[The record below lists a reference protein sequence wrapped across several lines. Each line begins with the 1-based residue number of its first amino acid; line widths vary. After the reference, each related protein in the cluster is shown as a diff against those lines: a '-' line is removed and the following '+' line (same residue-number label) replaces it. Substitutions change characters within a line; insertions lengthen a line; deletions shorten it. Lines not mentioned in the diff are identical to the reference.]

1 MDIQPIISAALFKD
15 SKLIEQV
22 PIITIDN
29 KVVAT
34 YENAICISGLPKSR
48 KTTFIS
54 YFIAAAILKKP
65 IFNISVNIQTNDK
78 IVLIDTEQSIYD
90 FTKQISFLKY
100 NLKAKNVPD
109 QLKAYLFRKYEP
121 NVILE
126 CISEIMKEHR
136 PKILILDNTT
146 ELVYNPND
154 MVESKKLI
162 QFIKLITTEYNC
174 IVICLLHLSK
184 SNLTTLGNI
193 GSYMDRMA
201 QTVLKVTMDKETGYS
216 TMEANL
222 MRSDSFFNPI
232 TIGYN
237 ENLKNYEQI
246 NSFDHNKKPK
256 KFNMVD
262 FSDKDHINR
271 LGSIF
276 NNIDEITY
284 TELIEELKRIY
295 GVGTN
300 ISKQQ
305 ILPYLR
311 TNRLIK
317 QNKNLNYT
325 LWKKNKLIICM

>member
-1 MDIQPIISAALFKD
+1 MF
-15 SKLIEQV
+15 
-22 PIITIDN
+22 
-29 KVVAT
+29 
-34 YENAICISGLPKSR
+34 
-48 KTTFIS
+48 F
-54 YFIAAAILKKP
+54 
-65 IFNISVNIQTNDK
+65 
-78 IVLIDTEQSIYD
+78 
-90 FTKQISFLKY
+90 SFLKY
-100 NLKAKNVPD
+100 NLKAKNIPN

-121 NVILE
+121 NVMLE
-126 CISEIMKEHR
+126 CISEIMKEHK

-201 QTVLKVTMDKETGYS
+201 QTVLKVTLDKETGYS

-246 NSFDHNKKPK
+246 DNFDYNKKPK

-262 FSDKDHINR
+262 FSDKEHINR
-271 LGSIF
+271 LSSIF
-276 NNIDEITY
+276 DNINEISY
-284 TELIEELKRIY
+284 SELIEELKRIY

-317 QNKNLNYT
+317 QNKTLNYT
-325 LWKKNKLIICM
+325 L